1 MITAKVADGRNARV
15 VSALEMPA
23 GVPGAGRV
31 DAPFLAAARRT
42 AKNGPSGTAANFAR
56 GALDR
61 LALAVDARAADSRG
75 ADCVRCGAGLLG
87 EFEVPVRAVER
98 AWTRSAGD
106 AVQRPMAAYGAVS
119 HRLLGQETAHLGSAR
134 ARGATVPPS
143 SRRSARA
150 TPRRTCRRRARRRS
164 RGCRCRRP
172 SRAGRRNRKSRSGR
186 RNRPRPRPRPPTYL
200 LAVLDGERRCS
211 TARRRG
217 PLARRPR
224 APAVRRAV
232 VCEPERKGPRS
243 GADC

>member
-106 AVQRPMAAYGAVS
+106 AVQRPMAALAAPGLVGQRCLRQAGA
-119 HRLLGQETAHLGSAR
+119 AHVQRHVAR
-134 ARGATVPPS
+134 AAVALGVAVEDAVVAVRVGQAAGTAKVARGVATALV
-143 SRRSARA
+143 R
-150 TPRRTCRRRARRRS
+150 
-164 RGCRCRRP
+164 
-172 SRAGRRNRKSRSGR
+172 
-186 RNRPRPRPRPPTYL
+186 
-200 LAVLDGERRCS
+200 V
-211 TARRRG
+211 RG
-217 PLARRPR
+217 PP
-224 APAVRRAV
+224 PAVRRAV